1 MATGALSGIKVL
13 DLTRIL
19 AGPSCTQ
26 MLGDLGAD
34 VVKIERPG
42 KGDDTR
48 AWGPPYVTDADG
60 ANTTESG
67 YYLSAN
73 RNKRSMAVDFTT
85 DEGAELVRKL
95 ASKADV
101 VIENFKVGGLKK
113 YGLDY
118 DTLSAINPRLIHC
131 SITGFGQTG
140 PNASRAGYDAM
151 IQGDRKSVV

>member
-1 MATGALSGIKVL
+1 
-13 DLTRIL
+13 
-19 AGPSCTQ
+19 

-48 AWGPPYVTDADG
+48 AWGPPYVTDANG

-85 DEGAELVRKL
+85 DEGAELVRTL
-95 ASKADV
+95 ASKA
-101 VIENFKVGGLKK
+101 GCC
-113 YGLDY
+113 Y
-118 DTLSAINPRLIHC
+118 
-131 SITGFGQTG
+131 
-140 PNASRAGYDAM
+140 
-151 IQGDRKSVV
+151 

>member
-1 MATGALSGIKVL
+1 MTTGALSGIKVL

-48 AWGPPYVTDADG
+48 AWGPPYVKDKQGD
-60 ANTTESG
+60 NTTESG

-73 RNKRSMAVDFTT
+73 RNKRSVAVDITT
-85 DEGAELVRKL
+85 DEGADLVRQL
-95 ASKADV
+95 AAKADI
-101 VIENFKVGGLKK
+101 VIENFKVGGL
-113 YGLDY
+113 
-118 DTLSAINPRLIHC
+118 
-131 SITGFGQTG
+131 
-140 PNASRAGYDAM
+140 
-151 IQGDRKSVV
+151 